1 MSFLSIRNA
10 YSQLFPPKPF
20 FTEKEIPTQQG
31 RIFIITGGNSGIGFE
46 LCKILYGTGATIYM
60 TSRSKGRAIAA
71 IKTIVEARPAPK
83 TPGQLKF
90 LELDLNDL
98 ESVKRAAAT
107 FGQQESRLHVLWN
120 NAGTGANMVDPGSK
134 TAQGF
139 EAMVGMHCI
148 ATLLFTKLL
157 LAQLQATAGLE
168 TPGSTRVVWT
178 SSFLAEGGSP
188 PNGVDFKSLAE
199 GTKDRIRNYA
209 VSKAGTWMLCR
220 EWAQR
225 YGGDGIVSVVQNPGN
240 LKAGSYA
247 GTPAITMFLISPL
260 LHEARFGA
268 YTGLYAGLSSDI
280 SLENNG
286 AYIIPWGR
294 IREDKDCPRKDILK
308 AMLPLEEGGLG
319 YSAKLWQWCEEQWKQ
334 YL

>member
-1 MSFLSIRNA
+1 M
-10 YSQLFPPKPF
+10 
-20 FTEKEIPTQQG
+20 
-31 RIFIITGGNSGIGFE
+31 
-46 LCKILYGTGATIYM
+46 
-60 TSRSKGRAIAA
+60 
-71 IKTIVEARPAPK
+71 EARPAPK